1 MILFSLYPSDHWF
14 ALPVTDL
21 TTGNLCYYHFSCVC
35 SGKIGFNVSPFIENV
50 FIAVLWIWNSQ
61 VAWWLWHL
69 GKRGNSVFS
78 WYYVMYEQKLVQVFS
93 WIKSNPPNNSPSPP
107 LHMACCH
114 PHDPQLCGP
123 RMIWPPELWGMWLR
137 RNLLRRQAAVDNFC
151 GGEEAEQ
158 PDGGWRMPRR
168 RKTWWPPPVNCGGRN
183 AGEEEKAPTPAG
195 NPHSYCTF
203 FSSHRH
209 KVYTDLILRFW
220 WY

>member
-1 MILFSLYPSDHWF
+1 
-14 ALPVTDL
+14 
-21 TTGNLCYYHFSCVC
+21 
-35 SGKIGFNVSPFIENV
+35 
-50 FIAVLWIWNSQ
+50 
-61 VAWWLWHL
+61 
-69 GKRGNSVFS
+69 
-78 WYYVMYEQKLVQVFS
+78 MYEQKWVQVFS
-93 WIKSNPPNNSPSPP
+93 WIQQLNPPNNPPSPP

-137 RNLLRRQAAVDNFC
+137 RNLPRRQAAVDNFC

-158 PDGGWRMPRR
+158 PDGGRRMPRG

-203 FSSHRH
+203 FFIRQTQGIHRF
-209 KVYTDLILRFW
+209 DSQILMILGILLKTYLGQW
-220 WY
+220 WNANLMWKCTALQRG